1 MDLVIRSYVPD
12 DAPELAKVFHRAV
25 REGAAT
31 KYSLDERQAWSPD
44 LPSGPSWHDRLTRS
58 ETVVAEMDRR
68 PIGFM
73 TLDIPRAYL
82 DLAFVV
88 PEVMGQGVAD
98 AIYAVLEGRARVAG
112 LTRMTTEA
120 SLLAEPFFE
129 RQGWRLVARQKVERL
144 GMQLSNA
151 VMEKSL
157 VSCEVAA

>member
-25 REGAAT
+25 HEGAAT
-31 KYSLDERQAWSPD
+31 KYSLDERHAWSPD
-44 LPSGPSWHDRLTRS
+44 LPTGPKWHDRLAGA

-68 PIGFM
+68 PVGFM
-73 TLDIPRAYL
+73 TLDVPRAYL

-88 PEVMGQGVAD
+88 PEVMGQGVAG
-98 AIYAVLEGRARVAG
+98 AVYAVLEGRARVAG

-129 RQGWRLVARQKVERL
+129 RQGWRLVARQKVDRL
-144 GMQLSNA
+144 GVQLSNA

-157 VSCEVAA
+157 GSCEVAA